1 MKHFTWS
8 FIITIVLMALAAWWG
23 YSRGGLPGALQALLI
38 TSILAVME
46 VSLSFDN
53 AVVNASVLRTWD
65 AFGKS
70 CF

>member
-23 YSRGGLPGALQALLI
+23 YSRGGSPGALQALLI
-38 TSILAVME
+38 TSILAVT
-46 VSLSFDN
+46 SLLSFDN

-65 AFGKS
+65 AFWQKP
-70 CF
+70 F